1 MIDTSYMGDS
11 TYDRIRYMTDKLN
24 YWTKKYDEGNPE
36 VSDKEWDDMYFTL
49 LAFETTMDFAYEDSP
64 TRRVNYE
71 VVNQLNKVEHNHKI
85 LSLEK
90 TKSLDDVIAFS
101 NNQRMA
107 AMTKVDGLTCSL
119 RYIDGRL
126 VSAETRGDGITGE
139 DVLHNALVIPSIPH
153 RIDYKDELII
163 DGEIICLKKDFED
176 FEKDYKNPRNF
187 AAGSIRLLDAK
198 ECAKRKLTFI
208 AWEVIK
214 GFENSANN
222 SFFDKLYKLPD
233 LGFKIVPCDS
243 VTPGRDLEE
252 VVQIITDLSYT
263 ESIPIDGVV
272 FKFNDIAYGKSL
284 GETAHH
290 FKNAIAYKFYDE
302 TYETKLRNLDWTM
315 GRTGILTPVAVFDPI
330 EIDGAVVERASLHNL
345 DILQKTLFK
354 PFIGQT
360 ISVYKANMI
369 IPQVAWGDKSSPSDK
384 SLILEIPT
392 KCPICSE
399 KLEIIRDKESGFLS
413 CVNPNCE
420 GKLINR
426 LNHFCSKKGLDIKGL
441 SSATLE
447 KLIKWGWINNLV
459 DIYTLDKYKIE
470 WIIKP
475 GFGKKSVE
483 NILSSIENSR
493 KCDLESFLSAIG
505 IPLVGRNVAKEII
518 KHFTTYEEFRKAV
531 DEKFDFTTLYSFASE
546 KSNAIL
552 NFDYTE
558 ADKIANN
565 FLTIQ
570 KVEAQ
575 EKDLPLKNKK
585 YVVTGTVKQF
595 KNRAE
600 LQKFIEERG
609 GKVVS
614 SISKNVNYLI
624 NNNLTSTSAKNVAAK
639 KMGIPIITEAEFLE
653 ELN

>member
-11 TYDRIRYMTDKLN
+11 TFEKMRYMTDKLN

-49 LAFETTMDFAYEDSP
+49 LDFETTMDFAYEDSP

-71 VVNQLNKVEHNHKI
+71 VVNQLNKVEHNHKM

-101 NNQRMA
+101 NNRRMA
-107 AMTKVDGLTCSL
+107 AMAKVDGLTCSL
-119 RYIDGRL
+119 RYINGRL
-126 VSAETRGDGITGE
+126 VSAETRGDGIIGE
-139 DVLHNALVIPSIPH
+139 DVLHNALVISSIPH
-153 RIDYKDELII
+153 RVDYKDELII

-222 SFFDKLYKLPD
+222 SFFNKLYKLSK

-284 GETAHH
+284 GETSHH

-302 TYETKLRNLDWTM
+302 AYETKLKDIEWSM
-315 GRTGILTPVAVFDPI
+315 GRTGQICPIAVFDPV
-330 EIDGAVVERASLHNL
+330 EIDGSVVERASLHNL
-345 DILQKTLFK
+345 DILRNILFE

-369 IPQVAWGDKSSPSDK
+369 IPQVAWGDK
-384 SLILEIPT
+384 I
-392 KCPICSE
+392 CPPEDSVKLQVPVNCPACGE
-399 KLEIIRDKESGFLS
+399 KLSIVKEKDTGFLK
-413 CVNPNCE
+413 CLNPMCQ
-420 GKLINR
+420 GKLINK

-441 SSATLE
+441 SLATLE
-447 KLIKWGWINNLV
+447 KLMEWNWVNNIIDL
-459 DIYTLDKYKIE
+459 YSLNQYKEE

-475 GFGKKSVE
+475 GFGRKSVD
-483 NILSSIENSR
+483 NILQSI
-493 KCDLESFLSAIG
+493 
-505 IPLVGRNVAKEII
+505 
-518 KHFTTYEEFRKAV
+518 
-531 DEKFDFTTLYSFASE
+531 
-546 KSNAIL
+546 
-552 NFDYTE
+552 
-558 ADKIANN
+558 
-565 FLTIQ
+565 
-570 KVEAQ
+570 
-575 EKDLPLKNKK
+575 KD
-585 YVVTGTVKQF
+585 
-595 KNRAE
+595 
-600 LQKFIEERG
+600 
-609 GKVVS
+609 S
-614 SISKNVNYLI
+614 
-624 NNNLTSTSAKNVAAK
+624 
-639 KMGIPIITEAEFLE
+639 
-653 ELN
+653 